1 MVLPGHAADPN
12 RLFLPKSNSGLDIPH
27 LVTMYKKIQA
37 AKAGS
42 HMYSS
47 DSTIRAIATQDTLH
61 ESQLQRPSFR
71 PHQEVVN
78 VMKEDPGASK
88 KKVISQVK
96 AKIQA
101 EDTAARLDH
110 TTSLQVQGLTVRE
123 FEGNVAQ
130 NWSSA
135 IFSLPEWCFK
145 FALNAVTDTLPHNA
159 NLVKWKKLSSS
170 KCQLCGE
177 HQSLAHVLNS
187 CQKALNLGRYTTRH
201 DEVLKI
207 IHDFIGNHLPSGFQM
222 TVDLPGHVYSFP
234 QTIALT
240 DQRPDIVLW
249 SPTSIVLIELTV
261 PFETNIS
268 GAVERKMDRYRE
280 LRESCS
286 RSHHASI
293 VTLEVGSRGFLATDS
308 FQQLYKILKFKAKE
322 KRVFEC
328 EVIKH
333 TVVCSYNIWCKRNW
347 TG

>member
-1 MVLPGHAADPN
+1 
-12 RLFLPKSNSGLDIPH
+12 
-27 LVTMYKKIQA
+27 
-37 AKAGS
+37 
-42 HMYSS
+42 MYSS

-61 ESQLQRPSFR
+61 ESQLQRPSFH

-88 KKVISQVK
+88 KKVISPVK

-101 EDTAARLDH
+101 EDTAARRDH

-135 IFSLPEWCFK
+135 ILSLPEWCFK

-187 CQKALNLGRYTTRH
+187 CQKALNLGHHTTRH
-201 DEVLKI
+201 DEVLKV

-222 TVDLPGHVYSFP
+222 TVDLPGHVYSFL
-234 QTIALT
+234 QTI
-240 DQRPDIVLW
+240 
-249 SPTSIVLIELTV
+249 
-261 PFETNIS
+261 N
-268 GAVERKMDRYRE
+268 Y
-280 LRESCS
+280 
-286 RSHHASI
+286 
-293 VTLEVGSRGFLATDS
+293 
-308 FQQLYKILKFKAKE
+308 
-322 KRVFEC
+322 
-328 EVIKH
+328 
-333 TVVCSYNIWCKRNW
+333 SY
-347 TG
+347 

>member
-1 MVLPGHAADPN
+1 MCVCVCVCVCVY
-12 RLFLPKSNSGLDIPH
+12 RLFLPKFNSGLDIPH

-61 ESQLQRPSFR
+61 ESQLQRPSFH

-88 KKVISQVK
+88 KVISRVK
-96 AKIQA
+96 AKIPA

-123 FEGNVAQ
+123 FEVNVAH

-145 FALNAVTDTLPHNA
+145 SALNAVTDTFPHNA

-170 KCQLCGE
+170 KCQLCGD
-177 HQSLAHVLNS
+177 HQSRAHVLNS

-201 DEVLKI
+201 DKVLKV
-207 IHDFIGNHLPSGFQM
+207 IHDFIGNHLSSGFQM

-240 DQRPDIVLW
+240 DQRPDIVLG
-249 SPTSIVLIELTV
+249 SPTCIALIELMQC
-261 PFETNIS
+261 PLKPIS
-268 GAVERKMDRYRE
+268 LVLLSARWIGT
-280 LRESCS
+280 ES
-286 RSHHASI
+286 
-293 VTLEVGSRGFLATDS
+293 
-308 FQQLYKILKFKAKE
+308 
-322 KRVFEC
+322 
-328 EVIKH
+328 
-333 TVVCSYNIWCKRNW
+333 
-347 TG
+347 